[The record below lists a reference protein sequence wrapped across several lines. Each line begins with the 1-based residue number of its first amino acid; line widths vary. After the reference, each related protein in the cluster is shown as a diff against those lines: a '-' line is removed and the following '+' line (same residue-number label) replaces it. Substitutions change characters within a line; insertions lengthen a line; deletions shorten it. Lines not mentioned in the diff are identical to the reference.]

1 MACTPQKNF
10 VQPSKY
16 LSFHKPFGGKYSIIS
31 VLVTPQPEPRSF
43 IVINFALEKKQ
54 KKLLSEIFHARG
66 PRLRG
71 KS

>member
-10 VQPSKY
+10 VQPSKH
-16 LSFHKPFGGKYSIIS
+16 LSLHKYFGGKYSIIS

-43 IVINFALEKKQ
+43 IVINFVLEKKT
-54 KKLLSEIFHARG
+54 KLLSEIFHARG